1 MKLLILLFLALSA
14 WADIGTVMVV
24 KGQAQLNR
32 SQQMLDIKSGMKLL
46 TADEI
51 LTKAKSRVQ
60 VMLVDNTVITIGA
73 NTSFKFNDIK
83 FDGSPDSKADMKASR
98 GFFRCVTG
106 EIGKIAPERF
116 KVKTASATIGIRG
129 TDFSAD
135 IMPKREIIR
144 CYSGIIS
151 VQYASYLKE
160 IKAGKMIELR
170 ENKIE
175 IRDMKAQREKNR
187 DQEVYQAVEQE
198 LDTPDLPAKDL
209 SDMTTQQEQS
219 KPSGGNPAVGGPFA
233 AP

>member
-1 MKLLILLFLALSA
+1 MKLLILLFLAISA

-24 KGQAQLNR
+24 KGQAQVNR
-32 SQQMLDIKSGMKLL
+32 SEQVVDIKSGMKLL

-51 LTKAKSRVQ
+51 VTKAKSRVQ
-60 VMLVDNTVITIGA
+60 VVLVDNTVITIGA
-73 NTSFKFNDIK
+73 NSSFKFNDIS
-83 FDGSPDSKADMKASR
+83 FDGSPDSKADMKAGR

-129 TDFSAD
+129 TDFSAE
-135 IMPKREIIR
+135 IMPKREIIK
-144 CYSGIIS
+144 CYSGIIT

-170 ENKIE
+170 QNKIE

-187 DQEVYQAVEQE
+187 DQEVYQVVEKE
-198 LDTPDLPAKDL
+198 LDTPDLPTKDL
-209 SDMTTQQEQS
+209 SDMTIQQEQT
-219 KPSGGNPAVGGPFA
+219 KPSGGNLDVGGPA
-233 AP
+233 AGP